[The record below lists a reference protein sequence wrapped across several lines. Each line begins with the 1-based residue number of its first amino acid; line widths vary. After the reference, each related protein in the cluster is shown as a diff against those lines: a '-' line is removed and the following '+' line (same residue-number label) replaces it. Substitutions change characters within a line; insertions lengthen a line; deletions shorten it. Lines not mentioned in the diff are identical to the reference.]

1 VPTGVTLVPVEWVLI
16 AGAAVAVAGYV
27 VGRRQRTRR
36 QADNPADLALLQRV
50 LDEDVTALGEDL
62 QQLDRDLVGEDLDEG
77 SRTEFK
83 RALDAYDRAKDAL
96 TSVRRADDTTRV
108 TAAIGDGRFAMAC
121 LHARRAGLPRPERRP
136 PCFFDPRH
144 GPATADV
151 RWAPPGGTM
160 REVPAC
166 AQDAERVRGGGRPD
180 MRKVWVGG
188 HLVPHWRAG
197 AAYRPLQSGYYGTD
211 SQRYFTDTSA
221 AWGIASAHQF
231 GQQHASPSA
240 DFGGDFGGGGDGAG
254 TP

>member
-1 VPTGVTLVPVEWVLI
+1 MEWVLI
-16 AGAAVAVAGYV
+16 AGAAAAVGGLV
-27 VGRRQRTRR
+27 LGRRQRTRR
-36 QADNPADLALLQRV
+36 QAHDPADLALVQRV

-62 QQLDRDLVGEDLDEG
+62 QQLDRDLAGDDLDEG

-96 TSVRRADDTTRV
+96 ASVRRLDDTTRV
-108 TAAIGDGRFAMAC
+108 TATIGDGRFAMAC

-160 REVPAC
+160 RELPAG
-166 AQDAERVRGGGRPD
+166 ADDAERVRGGGRPE

-197 AAYRPLQSGYYGTD
+197 AAYRPLQSGYYGTH
-211 SQRYFTDTSA
+211 SQRYFADTSA

-231 GQQHASPSA
+231 VQQHGPSA
-240 DFGGDFGGGGDGAG
+240 GFGGDFGDAGDGGGA
-254 TP
+254 P